1 AVGELSDVEKAVAE
15 SAANMSIGNTA
26 YEYGTDADEFERSI
40 DTALDDVSLPED
52 AEPNVMPGGSPHSPI
67 LYLTASSPEQHATE
81 LSATLTDT
89 VVPRLENIAGVR
101 SADVSGAATERVEIT
116 PDQQALAENGLT
128 PEALS
133 EALEE
138 NGITM
143 PLGSVSGDHTTL
155 PVDGGSEI
163 DSLDDIKELP
173 LSGQPEA
180 GQDMSDSGPAP

>member
-1 AVGELSDVEKAVAE
+1 EQ
-15 SAANMSIGNTA
+15 
-26 YEYGTDADEFERSI
+26 DAS
-40 DTALDDVSLPED
+40 
-52 AEPNVMPGGSPHSPI
+52 
-67 LYLTASSPEQHATE
+67 E

-138 NGITM
+138 NDITM
-143 PLGSVSGDHTTL
+143 PIGSGSGDHTTL

-173 LSGQPEA
+173 LAGQPEA
-180 GQDMSDSGPAP
+180 VQDMSDSGPAPEELDEVSPEAQAPQANIVTVA